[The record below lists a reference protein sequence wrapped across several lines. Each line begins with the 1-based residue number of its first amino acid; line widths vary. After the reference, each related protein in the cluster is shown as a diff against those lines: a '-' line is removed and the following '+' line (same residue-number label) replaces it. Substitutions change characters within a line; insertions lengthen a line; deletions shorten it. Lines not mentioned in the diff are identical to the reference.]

1 MRICYL
7 VQNHLAPPAARRLAG
22 TIRRS
27 QPGAR
32 LLVVHDQLAGHATA
46 DELRRAL
53 DPLGADVLPVRER
66 PQRGYFSLLEP
77 YLLGLEWLADRGVAY
92 DWIVHLSA
100 QDYPTRP
107 LQSFED
113 RLATSGYDGFLRFW
127 NALDRETPWGRPR
140 QGFHRYFYQY
150 RDAPRWTAPAL
161 RLLRSLNGVQPWM
174 HVHLVYGPRLG
185 LRRLRRP
192 PPFGPS
198 LKCYAGTQWT
208 TLSRACA
215 EHVLEQV
222 RGDSPLIR
230 WFRRTVCPD
239 EAVIPTLLVNAG
251 RFRLCDDDLRYA
263 DFTGSKKS
271 GSPRVLTLD
280 DLPAITGGTHYFAR
294 KFDAGRDEAV
304 LDRLDEIVG

>member
-7 VQNHLAPPAARRLAG
+7 VQNHLAPPAARRLVG

-27 QPGAR
+27 QPDA
-32 LLVVHDQLAGHATA
+32 LFVVVHDQLAGHATA
-46 DELRRAL
+46 GELRRAL
-53 DPLGADVLPVRER
+53 GDLGVDVLPVHER
-66 PQRGYFSLLEP
+66 PRRGYFSLLEP
-77 YLLGLEWLADRGVAY
+77 YLLGLEWLAQRGVAY
-92 DWIVHLSA
+92 DWIVYLSA

-107 LQSFED
+107 LKSFENL
-113 RLATSGYDGFLRFW
+113 LATSGYDGFLRFW

-140 QGFHRYFYQY
+140 QGYHRYFYQY
-150 RDAPRWTAPAL
+150 QEAPRWTAPTL

-174 HVHLVYGPRLG
+174 HVHLVYGPRVG
-185 LRRLRRP
+185 LRRP
-192 PPFGPS
+192 SPFGPA
-198 LKCYAGTQWT
+198 LQCYAGTQWT

-215 EHVLEQV
+215 EHVLDQM

-239 EAVIPTLLVNAG
+239 EAVVQTLLINGG

-271 GSPRVLTLD
+271 GSPRVLTVD
-280 DLPAITGGTHYFAR
+280 DLPAITGGSHYFAR
-294 KFDAGRDEAV
+294 KFDPDRDGAV
-304 LDRLDEIVG
+304 LDRLDGMVG